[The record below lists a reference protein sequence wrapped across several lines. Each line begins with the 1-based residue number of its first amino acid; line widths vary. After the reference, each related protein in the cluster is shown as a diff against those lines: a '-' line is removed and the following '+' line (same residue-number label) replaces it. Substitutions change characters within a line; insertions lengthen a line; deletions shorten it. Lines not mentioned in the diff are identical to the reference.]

1 MFGIGGGELIFI
13 MFVVLMLFGS
23 DKVPEIARTMG
34 KAMAQ
39 LKNATND
46 IKSEIQ
52 KGADDNGFD
61 QKMLN
66 DLTNN
71 ITAEINSAKS
81 NLLGD
86 TTKTF
91 SGISEAFPAG
101 LNQVKRNL
109 NKQLTDS
116 ITEESSTI
124 PTEVSESKE
133 QLLTENPTETVVSNN
148 EIEEVGP
155 IKRKK

>member
-13 MFVVLMLFGS
+13 MFIVLMLFGS

-52 KGADDNGFD
+52 KGAEANGFD
-61 QKMLN
+61 QKTLF
-66 DLTNN
+66 DLQNN
-71 ITAEINSAKS
+71 ITSEVNKVKD

-86 TTKTF
+86 TSQFKDITGNISSEINKAKDSMLGEVNTSLEGTK
-91 SGISEAFPAG
+91 
-101 LNQVKRNL
+101 
-109 NKQLTDS
+109 
-116 ITEESSTI
+116 
-124 PTEVSESKE
+124 EVIED
-133 QLLTENPTETVVSNN
+133 VS
-148 EIEEVGP
+148 GP
-155 IKRKK
+155 IKRQM

>member
-23 DKVPEIARTMG
+23 DKVPEMARTMG

-46 IKSEIQ
+46 IKNEIQ
-52 KGADDNGFD
+52 KGAEANGLD
-61 QKMLN
+61 QNMLS

-71 ITAEINSAKS
+71 ITTEINSAKT
-81 NLLGD
+81 NLLGN
-86 TTKTF
+86 
-91 SGISEAFPAG
+91 SNPLRGISDNFSSEID
-101 LNQVKRNL
+101 NVKS
-109 NKQLTDS
+109 S
-116 ITEESSTI
+116 I
-124 PTEVSESKE
+124 VD
-133 QLLTENPTETVVSNN
+133 ENPTAVKENLPPSSIQTEKVKADTATDEFHKEA
-148 EIEEVGP
+148 EIEDAIGP

>member
-23 DKVPEIARTMG
+23 DKVPEMARTMG

-46 IKSEIQ
+46 IKNEIQ
-52 KGADDNGFD
+52 KGAEANGYD
-61 QKMLN
+61 QNMLS

-71 ITAEINSAKS
+71 ITSEINSAKS

-86 TTKTF
+86 NNPLQ
-91 SGISEAFPAG
+91 GISDNFSSEIDK
-101 LNQVKRNL
+101 VKS
-109 NKQLTDS
+109 S
-116 ITEESSTI
+116 I
-124 PTEVSESKE
+124 VD
-133 QLLTENPTETVVSNN
+133 ENPTATNENLSNSSIGIVTTN
-148 EIEEVGP
+148 EDLSADESRKEADIEDAIGP

>member
-52 KGADDNGFD
+52 KGAESNGFD

-71 ITAEINSAKS
+71 INSEINSAKA

-86 TTKTF
+86 TNPLR
-91 SGISEAFPAG
+91 GISDNFSSEI
-101 LNQVKRNL
+101 NKVKSTIVDEN
-109 NKQLTDS
+109 TS
-116 ITEESSTI
+116 PITESSTTATI
-124 PTEVSESKE
+124 EIDNIKDNSTIETTTKTE
-133 QLLTENPTETVVSNN
+133 
-148 EIEEVGP
+148 EIEDTVGP

>member
-13 MFVVLMLFGS
+13 MFVILMLFGS

-52 KGADDNGFD
+52 KGAESNGFD

-71 ITAEINSAKS
+71 ITSEINSAKA

-86 TTKTF
+86 TNPLR
-91 SGISEAFPAG
+91 GISDNFSSEI
-101 LNQVKRNL
+101 NKVKSTIVDEN
-109 NKQLTDS
+109 TS
-116 ITEESSTI
+116 PITESSTTPAIEIDNIKDNSTSETI
-124 PTEVSESKE
+124 PKTE
-133 QLLTENPTETVVSNN
+133 
-148 EIEEVGP
+148 EIEDAVGP

>member
-23 DKVPEIARTMG
+23 DKVPEMARTMG

-46 IKSEIQ
+46 IKNEIQ
-52 KGADDNGFD
+52 KGAEANGFD
-61 QKMLN
+61 QNMLS

-71 ITAEINSAKS
+71 IKTEINSAKT
-81 NLLGD
+81 NLLENSNPL
-86 TTKTF
+86 K
-91 SGISEAFPAG
+91 GISDNFSTEIDK
-101 LNQVKRNL
+101 VKS
-109 NKQLTDS
+109 S
-116 ITEESSTI
+116 I
-124 PTEVSESKE
+124 VD
-133 QLLTENPTETVVSNN
+133 ENPTAVTENSAPSSIEIDKVKASTAKDESNKEA
-148 EIEEVGP
+148 EIEDAMGP

>member
-13 MFVVLMLFGS
+13 LFVVLMLFGS
-23 DKVPEIARTMG
+23 DKVPEMARTMG

-46 IKSEIQ
+46 IKNEIQ
-52 KGADDNGFD
+52 KGAEANGFD
-61 QKMLN
+61 QNMLS

-71 ITAEINSAKS
+71 ITSEINTAKT

-86 TTKTF
+86 SNPLRISDNFSSEIDKVKSSISTGNLTSAAEPSTPEALEIENTKDAVIPETTTKT
-91 SGISEAFPAG
+91 A
-101 LNQVKRNL
+101 
-109 NKQLTDS
+109 
-116 ITEESSTI
+116 
-124 PTEVSESKE
+124 
-133 QLLTENPTETVVSNN
+133 
-148 EIEEVGP
+148 EIEEHTGP

>member
-23 DKVPEIARTMG
+23 DKVPEMARTMG

-46 IKSEIQ
+46 IKNEIQ
-52 KGADDNGFD
+52 KGAEANGFD
-61 QKMLN
+61 QNMLS

-71 ITAEINSAKS
+71 ITSEINSAKT

-86 TTKTF
+86 NNPLK
-91 SGISEAFPAG
+91 GISDNFSSEIDK
-101 LNQVKRNL
+101 VKS
-109 NKQLTDS
+109 S
-116 ITEESSTI
+116 I
-124 PTEVSESKE
+124 
-133 QLLTENPTETVVSNN
+133 LDENPTATNENFSNSSI
-148 EIEEVGP
+148 EIVTTNQDLSADESRKEADIEDAIGP

>member
-23 DKVPEIARTMG
+23 DKVPEMARTMG

-52 KGADDNGFD
+52 KGAEANGLD

-66 DLTNN
+66 DLTSN
-71 ITAEINSAKS
+71 ITSEINKAKG
-81 NLLGD
+81 NMLGEI
-86 TTKTF
+86 TSPL
-91 SGISEAFPAG
+91 SGISSTFASEMNKTKSELLEDTTSRAEK
-101 LNQVKRNL
+101 VKEDIE
-109 NKQLTDS
+109 DS
-116 ITEESSTI
+116 I
-124 PTEVSESKE
+124 
-133 QLLTENPTETVVSNN
+133 
-148 EIEEVGP
+148 GP
-155 IKRKK
+155 IKRQK